1 MLLFLSFFIRVTSK
15 EPYFISELLHQSEEN
30 LCNTQL
36 LYLNVQTVCKQPA
49 VTHRK
54 ASMSYKV
61 NIIYYSF
68 EFLRMLCCLK
78 VKVKT
83 LWLLL
88 LFATTRSVVKSVN
101 VSVVEI
107 AKRRNRS
114 HRIPP

>member
-36 LYLNVQTVCKQPA
+36 LYLNVQTVSKQPA

-54 ASMSYKV
+54 TSMSYKV

-68 EFLRMLCCLK
+68 ESLTMLCC

-83 LWLLL
+83 LWLLLL
-88 LFATTRSVVKSVN
+88 LFATTRSVVKSVKD
-101 VSVVEI
+101 SVVEI
-107 AKRRNRS
+107 AKRTN
-114 HRIPP
+114 